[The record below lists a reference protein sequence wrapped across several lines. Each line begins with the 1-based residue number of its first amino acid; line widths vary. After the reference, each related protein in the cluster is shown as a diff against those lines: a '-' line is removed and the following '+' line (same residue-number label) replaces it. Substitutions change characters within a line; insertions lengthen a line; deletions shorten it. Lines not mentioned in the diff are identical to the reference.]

1 MKTKKLN
8 KKEFFIIII
17 SFLLLVFIVHN
28 LLGFLFKRN
37 LYLVNDISKIKNEIN
52 VNALVLKDE
61 YIYLNDVD
69 TKAAENVKYPVGS
82 NVINVPKDINLQMST
97 KYIDDKLNDL
107 EINHADKTTSKFGIK
122 DTDIKTLSNSIRNRN
137 FDDKFLSEYD
147 KKKNITEEE
156 YFHSKKELEILKQV
170 LNSKSSTVKT
180 TVSGVLK
187 NNIDNYENF
196 VGYNSSSI
204 MGSDFYLRD
213 IDESYTSKGLS
224 VVDSMNLSLAFDVE
238 SSKLNRNL
246 KNNDEIEIHVDK
258 NEYSA
263 HIKDIKVNGDIITIV
278 CDMND
283 GINYLMKKRFVP
295 ITMIDKK
302 TKVFKIPN
310 KSIITKDS
318 TQGVYIKKETGI
330 IKFVAVKV
338 LKTDDKFA
346 YVSTGIDGQIDVN
359 NRKVNTLELYDY
371 IVKNPRFVKE
381 GELLK

>member
-8 KKEFFIIII
+8 KKEIFIIII
-17 SFLLLVFIVHN
+17 SVLVLIFIVHN
-28 LLGFLFKRN
+28 LLGFFFKRN

-52 VNALVLKDE
+52 ANALVLKDE

-82 NVINVPKDINLQMST
+82 NVINIPKEINSQMST

-107 EINHADKTTSKFGIK
+107 ETNHSDKTTSNFDIK
-122 DTDIKTLSNSIRNRN
+122 DTDIKSLSNSIRNRK
-137 FDDKFLSEYD
+137 FDEKFLSEYD

-170 LNSKSSTVKT
+170 LNSKSTTVKT

-187 NNIDNYENF
+187 KNVDNYENF

-204 MGSDFYLRD
+204 FGSDYYLRD
-213 IDESYTSKGLS
+213 IGENYNTKGLS
-224 VVDSMNLSLAFDVE
+224 IVDSMNLSLVFDVE

-246 KNNDEIEIHVDK
+246 KNNDEIEINIEK
-258 NEYSA
+258 NDYSA
-263 HIKDIKVNGDIITIV
+263 HIKDIKVNGNIITIV

-283 GINYLMKKRFVP
+283 GINNLMNKRFVP
-295 ITMIDKK
+295 ITVIDKK
-302 TKVFKIPN
+302 TKVFKIPK

-318 TQGVYIKKETGI
+318 TQGVFLSLIHI
-330 IKFVAVKV
+330 
-338 LKTDDKFA
+338 
-346 YVSTGIDGQIDVN
+346 
-359 NRKVNTLELYDY
+359 
-371 IVKNPRFVKE
+371 
-381 GELLK
+381 